1 MVLILSMADSVTI
14 TYNKT
19 FIVTMDEYDISELAR
34 SFLMYKIG
42 KYADTILILYE
53 KPRIQLNRATL
64 RILQEEHSLL
74 TGLQKVVLKL
84 EFSVQSMIKFFL
96 TTNHL
101 QHNYLQ
107 TSLALPV
114 VCYGSGM
121 SLNSHYIL

>member
-1 MVLILSMADSVTI
+1 MADSVTI

-19 FIVTMDEYDISELAR
+19 FIVTLDEYDISELAR

-101 QHNYLQ
+101 QPTIYRR
-107 TSLALPV
+107 V
-114 VCYGSGM
+114 
-121 SLNSHYIL
+121 